1 MATVAQLVNLI
12 CEDLGLDDD
21 ASSTDRVK
29 ALSALNEAYDE
40 LCQRALRR
48 HTTVDHTPSAGVTA
62 VDLSTVTTLK
72 DHFLALDRICVVNGT
87 DVSKPILRVGTEDLF
102 DSRVT
107 ERGAPGSYAYAW
119 PYVYLNC
126 PMDGA
131 MSLRIAYI
139 CSALE
144 LVESGAGAGQE
155 ESPSA
160 IQPGWQK
167 RLLAGLAKVKLLE
180 GYEGREQDAAYHRGL
195 VEQALTD
202 YLQMQSREGGKT
214 MPRDPW
220 AVRRFDTPDTRRM
233 R

>member
-21 ASSTDRVK
+21 AASTDRVK

-40 LCQRALRR
+40 LCQRVLRR
-48 HTTVDHTPSAGVTA
+48 HVTVDTTPTVGTTD
-62 VDLSTVTTLK
+62 VDLSAVTTLK
-72 DHFLALDRICVVNGT
+72 DHFLALDRIRVVNGSS
-87 DVSKPILRVGTEDLF
+87 VSKPISRVGTEDLF
-102 DSRVT
+102 DSRTT
-107 ERGAPGSYAYAW
+107 EQGAPGAYAYAW

-155 ESPSA
+155 ASPTA

-180 GYEGREQDAAYHRGL
+180 GYEGREADAAIHRGL
-195 VEQALTD
+195 VENAIQD
-202 YLQMQSREGGKT
+202 YRQMQVREGG
-214 MPRDPW
+214 RDLPQDEW